1 MNLIVSG
8 ICLLMGLHMLQPVE
22 SSVASPYMFQERNPD
37 GTITPPLR
45 IHGSE
50 QNHYMSDKEGYPV
63 MLDSSCFYVYA
74 TLEGTNGTLTP
85 STMRVGDVDPEREGF
100 EKGVPTNA
108 TICTSEIRMCEDYD
122 NEHRLL
128 VSTNRKLVATRRK
141 NLVILVRFADHVNR
155 QLPSPADVNILFNA
169 PGGHP
174 LLAPSGSIRD
184 VYLKSSYGLLDLESE
199 AYGWVTLPQTEAYY
213 ADKKSGLSD
222 NFLEAVIGALD
233 LVAKGSLDFRS
244 FDGDSDGFVDTL
256 TLLHSGYAAEWGSTD
271 AYGASMYD
279 RIWSHKWGF
288 PSSQQWR
295 SSNGI
300 GVNRYVAVPSL
311 WGTGGSSIGRIGVIA
326 HELGHYLGLPDLYGG
341 MGGTGIGSY
350 GMMANSWG
358 FDGSQYYPPMFSPW
372 SKIQLAWL
380 NAKTITK
387 SGRYSIQPSA
397 TVQDVYRINIS
408 NSTSEYLLIE
418 NRQALDFDVKL
429 PQGGLC
435 IWHIDENAGHK
446 DAGFPGDQGWP
457 SNGNHYRVSLLQADG
472 DYDLERG
479 QNRGDAGDVFR
490 GAGVSAI
497 GPSNPGGS
505 GPFPNTDAYQGG
517 IVVRSGVSIFDISP
531 SGTQMQFSVT
541 LPGSAVPSPTPA
553 PVNTRPSPLELRTTF
568 AGGNGGAGSMFD
580 VLPQKD
586 IILFGMG
593 IHTSDANKTVVE
605 VWTKRG
611 THQGFEAN
619 ATAWERLQSS
629 EIQGLGK
636 GKATY
641 LEIKP
646 LLLPANEKRAFY
658 VTVAVG
664 AGLRYTNGI
673 GVGRVYASNSDLA
686 VIEGVGKTHPFGRT
700 YPSRQW
706 NGVLHYYLADN
717 QRPTNAP
724 TPAPTKAP
732 TQPPTSDYL
741 LETTFIGGTQ
751 QAGNMFDIL
760 AFEDI
765 VVTGFD
771 IHCNLTSQITVEIY
785 TKPESHVGF
794 EKNCSKWTR
803 ISTVTMVGRGPG
815 KPTPLPANSFVPVSI
830 GQFRTQAFYITLR
843 RTDGKGLLYTKGT
856 GRGALIAA
864 DNSLAVL
871 EGVGSAYAC
880 GRIFPDRI
888 FNGVVHYDRRGQ
900 SQTLP
905 PAAANITS
913 LKTTFVGGKQAA
925 GNMFIV
931 SALKSLS
938 IVGMSVHVDG
948 VGEATLEIYT
958 KPDTYDGFE
967 NNPKAWVQI
976 MSRNITRNGRG
987 KESPVKESHAQIDY
1001 FDPIFIAGGNSL
1013 AFYVTL
1019 TTEDMRY
1026 TDGTSWGS
1034 AAASNDDMI
1043 VSKGIGVVY
1052 PYSRVYQDRVWNGVL
1067 KYELQ

>member
-1 MNLIVSG
+1 MP
-8 ICLLMGLHMLQPVE
+8 QPVE
-22 SSVASPYMFQERNPD
+22 SGVASPYMFQERNPD

-50 QNHYMSDKEGYPV
+50 QNHYMSDREGYPV
-63 MLDSSCFYVYA
+63 MLDDTCFYVYA
-74 TLEGTNGTLTP
+74 SPEGPNGTLTP
-85 STMRVGDVDPEREGF
+85 SNMRVGDVDPAKEGF

-108 TICTSEIRMCEDYD
+108 TNCAETRMCEDYD
-122 NEHRLL
+122 NGNRLL
-128 VSTNRKLVATRRK
+128 VSTNRMLATATRK
-141 NLVILVRFADHVNR
+141 NLVILVRFADHVSR

-174 LLAPSGSIRD
+174 WLAPSGSIRD
-184 VYLKSSYGLLDLESE
+184 VYLKSSYGLLDLQSE

-213 ADKKSGLSD
+213 AGKKSGLSD
-222 NFLEAVIGALD
+222 VFLEAVRGALD
-233 LVAKGSLDFRS
+233 LVAEGSLDFRS
-244 FDGDSDGFVDTL
+244 FDGDNDGFVDTL

-279 RIWSHKWGF
+279 RIWSHKWAF

-300 GVNRYVAVPSL
+300 RVNRYVTVPSL

-350 GMMANSWG
+350 GLMANSWG
-358 FDGSQYYPPMFSPW
+358 FDGSQYYPPMLSPW

-397 TVQDVYRINIS
+397 TVQDVYRINIG
-408 NSTSEYLLIE
+408 NSSSEYLLIE

-435 IWHIDENAGHK
+435 IWHIDENAGHR

-479 QNRGDAGDVFR
+479 GNRGDAGDVFH
-490 GAGVSAI
+490 GAGVSVI
-497 GPSNPGGS
+497 GPSNAGES

-517 IVVRSGVSIFDISP
+517 KIVRSGVSIFDISP
-531 SGTQMQFSVT
+531 SGTEMQFSVT
-541 LPGSAVPSPTPA
+541 LPGSAVAPPSPTPA
-553 PVNTRPSPLELRTTF
+553 PVNTPPSPLKLRTTF
-568 AGGNGGAGSMFD
+568 NGTNGAPGTMFD

-586 IILFGMG
+586 IILFGIG
-593 IHTSDANKTVVE
+593 IHTSRAERVVVE

-611 THQGFEAN
+611 TLQGFESD
-619 ATAWERLQSS
+619 ATAWDRLQSS
-629 EIQGLGK
+629 EIQGLGR
-636 GKATY
+636 GKESY
-641 LEIKP
+641 LEINP
-646 LLLPANEKRAFY
+646 LRLPAKKKRAFY
-658 VTVAVG
+658 ITVAVG
-664 AGLRYTNGI
+664 VGLRYTNGI
-673 GVGRVYASNSDLA
+673 GVGSVYASNSDVA

-706 NGVLHYYLADN
+706 NGVLHYYLATN
-717 QRPTNAP
+717 QMMNPQPTRAP
-724 TPAPTKAP
+724 APAPTKAP
-732 TQPPTSDYL
+732 TPPPSSDDS
-741 LETTFIGGTQ
+741 LETTFIGGTE

-765 VVTGFD
+765 LVTGFD
-771 IHCNLTSQITVEIY
+771 IHCSLTSQITVEIF
-785 TKPESHVGF
+785 TKPGTHVGF
-794 EKNCSKWTR
+794 ENNCSSWTL
-803 ISTVTMVGRGPG
+803 ISTVTVVSRGQG
-815 KPTPLPANSFVPVSI
+815 QPTPLPANSFIPVSI
-830 GQFRTQAFYITLR
+830 GQFSVQAFYITLR
-843 RTDGKGLLYTKGT
+843 TSDGKGLRYTKGT
-856 GRGALIAA
+856 GRGTLIAA

-871 EGVGSAYAC
+871 EGVGTAYAC
-880 GRIFPDRI
+880 GRIFLDRI
-888 FNGVVHYDRRGQ
+888 WNGIVHYDRRGQ
-900 SQTLP
+900 SVSLP
-905 PAAANITS
+905 PAAPNSTS
-913 LKTTFVGGKQAA
+913 LKTTFIGGKQSA

-938 IVGMSVHVDG
+938 IIEMSVHVDG
-948 VGEATLEIYT
+948 VGEATLEIFI

-967 NNPKAWVQI
+967 NNPNAWVQI

-987 KESPVKESHAQIDY
+987 KESYVPIDY
-1001 FDPIFIAGGNSL
+1001 FDPIFISGGNSL
-1013 AFYVTL
+1013 AFYITL

-1026 TDGTSWGS
+1026 TDGARWGS
-1034 AAASNDDMI
+1034 AAASNDDMV

-1052 PYSRVYQDRVWNGVL
+1052 PYRRVYQDRVWNGVL
-1067 KYELQ
+1067 EYVLE